1 MLKFLLVSLVLFFV
15 HVGRFFYL
23 DLQNLASE
31 PASGLFLNKYALP
44 SWLMMLF
51 ETVAARGSKKSNAN

>member
-15 HVGRFFYL
+15 HVGRLFLL
-23 DLQNLASE
+23 DLQNPVSE
-31 PASGLFLNKYALP
+31 PASGLFLNKYAVP
-44 SWLMMLF
+44 NWLMMLS